1 MKALV
6 TGGGGFLGKAVVRQ
20 LLERGDNVRTT
31 NRNTYPDLDKLGVEQ
46 VRGDIGIASDASKAV
61 EGCDIVYHVAAK
73 AGMWGLYDDYYLS
86 NVVGTENIIKACRE
100 KGVGK
105 LVYTSSPS
113 VIFSGKD
120 MQGVNES
127 VPYPEKFLANY
138 PLTKAM
144 AERIV
149 IKANDAR
156 LSTVSLRP
164 HLIFGPGDNHLFPGI
179 IKRAEAGRLL
189 IVGTGK
195 NLIDLVYVDNAA
207 RAHLQAGDKLYPGS
221 AVAGKVYFISN
232 GEPITLEDSFNKIM
246 KIIGKPPVTRHL
258 NAKLAYYGGAI
269 LETIYGLL
277 RIKSDPLVTRFIA
290 HELSSSHW
298 FDISAAKKD
307 FGYNP
312 SISIDEGFR
321 ILGEYYKEHG
331 W

>member
-1 MKALV
+1 
-6 TGGGGFLGKAVVRQ
+6 
-20 LLERGDNVRTT
+20 
-31 NRNTYPDLDKLGVEQ
+31 
-46 VRGDIGIASDASKAV
+46 
-61 EGCDIVYHVAAK
+61 
-73 AGMWGLYDDYYLS
+73 
-86 NVVGTENIIKACRE
+86 
-100 KGVGK
+100 
-105 LVYTSSPS
+105 
-113 VIFSGKD
+113 
-120 MQGVNES
+120 VNES

>member
-20 LLERGDNVRTT
+20 LLERGDKVRTT

-46 VRGDIGIASDASKAV
+46 IRGDIGITSDALKAV

-73 AGMWGLYDDYYLS
+73 AGMWGLYDDYYYS

-113 VIFSGKD
+113 VIFSGDD

-138 PLTKAM
+138 PKTKAM
-144 AERIV
+144 AERLV
-149 IKANDAR
+149 IKANDAG
-156 LSTVSLRP
+156 LATVSLRP

-179 IKRAEAGRLL
+179 IKRAEAGRLI

-207 RAHLQAGDKLYPGS
+207 RAHLQAGDKLFPGS

-246 KIIGKPPVTRHL
+246 KIIGKPPVTRHI

-298 FDISAAKKD
+298 FDISAAKRD

-312 SISIDEGFR
+312 SISVDEGFR
-321 ILGEYYKEHG
+321 ILDEYYKEHG